1 MPRPLTIVEPT
12 KRPYW
17 QIVQVGCGANGSHF
31 FRGLCQLLRTHG
43 NAHKVNERVPFSVE
57 LTLVDADVVEQKNL
71 SNQLFDSDDISLPKA
86 EALADRYGEV
96 YNLSV
101 KRVIEF
107 VKDLDILNRLFVVPE
122 VSEETEIVP
131 ILVGMVDNNRSR
143 QLFDEYFYSDEVED
157 LIWIDAGV
165 EGVEVLDKPKQDLT
179 PEEKQIIAN
188 SGFGGQVVCGVK
200 RNGKVILEP
209 VTRVYPNIL
218 EDTRTSFPGES
229 CGDLVVNN
237 PQRLVTNRMAA
248 ELATVYFNNLL
259 HSRTIWTHYSNFSA
273 MYGGARPVFI
283 PDTIHRN

>member
-1 MPRPLTIVEPT
+1 MPRPLVIVEPN

-31 FRGLCQLLRTHG
+31 FRGLCQLLRTHT
-43 NAHKVNERVPFSVE
+43 NAYDGYDRVPFSVE
-57 LTLVDADVVEQKNL
+57 LTLVDADVVEKKNL
-71 SNQLFDSDDISLPKA
+71 SNQLFDSEDISLPKA

-101 KRVIEF
+101 KRVVEF
-107 VKDLDILNRLFVVPE
+107 VKDLDMLKLLFAVPE
-122 VSEETEIVP
+122 VSKKTDIVP

-165 EGVEVLDKPKQDLT
+165 EGVEVLDKPKHALT
-179 PEEKQIIAN
+179 PEDEQLIAN

-200 RNGKVILEP
+200 RRGKVILEP

-237 PQRLVTNRMAA
+237 PQRLATNRMAA
-248 ELATVYFNNLL
+248 ELGVCQDSCRELMKI
-259 HSRTIWTHYSNFSA
+259 R
-273 MYGGARPVFI
+273 
-283 PDTIHRN
+283 